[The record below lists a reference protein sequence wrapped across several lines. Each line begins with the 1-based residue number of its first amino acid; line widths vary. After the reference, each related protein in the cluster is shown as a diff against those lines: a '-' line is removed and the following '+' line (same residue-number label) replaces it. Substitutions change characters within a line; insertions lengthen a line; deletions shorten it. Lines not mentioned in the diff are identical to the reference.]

1 MQYSAEDHLFE
12 LYLGHFS
19 HFFTIDYAYI
29 KLRIFHIFFF
39 VVASTTI
46 DH

>member
-1 MQYSAEDHLFE
+1 MQYSAHGLFE

-19 HFFTIDYAYI
+19 PVFTIGYAYI
-29 KLRIFHIFFF
+29 KLRISLFFF
-39 VVASTTI
+39 VVASATI